1 MTYPTGEAGVYTYD
15 ANHNMVTSGVEGEEY
30 TTRYEYNKQNQVT
43 KIHNI
48 DGGTVTKNYD
58 SAGRLQ
64 LLNDTNK
71 DGKVLYVNIFTYD
84 VLGRI
89 TSELNPIEM
98 IDYRMTYDSLGRV
111 TQRTECDYR
120 TNEAIHTET
129 FTYDSAGNILTAV
142 SPDGTENT
150 YQYDQNNFIEKM
162 NEDGI
167 GVTVNGNTATCMING
182 KKVDISYDITN
193 RLKKIDG
200 DMNEYWYDADNNRI
214 NMYYYHTNM
223 KYAYDCSGGR
233 SRLVWTSDHNLN
245 VSSYFYGA
253 EGLLWSR
260 CNGEYQ
266 VYHYD
271 YRGSVVAVTDID
283 GNVTD
288 TLKYDAYGSTIERT
302 GESALIFGY
311 NGQYGVLTDPN
322 GLLYM
327 RTRFYNPQLKR
338 FMNADILDGSIA
350 DSTTLNL
357 YTYVNGNPI
366 SYVDPFGM
374 SAERGQDQFNQW
386 KPRDLFS
393 SNFLDWALADIRYLR
408 SLIVSPDCND
418 MVIKALNNMDKA
430 MKLYYDEDYNR
441 STYVAYHDAI
451 DKIIYGIENGK
462 SAQEFASDVKVRI
475 EIEKYYNVSAV
486 NVIGDFAGFVPIL
499 GEIYTLV
506 DIMSDENA
514 NLSDLGS
521 VLISA
526 ITEKDIAKL
535 TPYVDQIEKFSRLS
549 KILNSIGMVSDFANW
564 NSPENIKRHIFL
576 S

>member
-1 MTYPTGEAGVYTYD
+1 
-15 ANHNMVTSGVEGEEY
+15 
-30 TTRYEYNKQNQVT
+30 
-43 KIHNI
+43 
-48 DGGTVTKNYD
+48 
-58 SAGRLQ
+58 
-64 LLNDTNK
+64 
-71 DGKVLYVNIFTYD
+71 
-84 VLGRI
+84 
-89 TSELNPIEM
+89 
-98 IDYRMTYDSLGRV
+98 
-111 TQRTECDYR
+111 
-120 TNEAIHTET
+120 
-129 FTYDSAGNILTAV
+129 
-142 SPDGTENT
+142 
-150 YQYDQNNFIEKM
+150 M

-302 GESALIFGY
+302 GDSALIFGY

-338 FMNADILDGSIA
+338 FMNADVLDGSIA
-350 DSTTLNL
+350 DSTSLNL

-366 SYVDPFGM
+366 SFVDPFGM
-374 SAERGQDQFNQW
+374 SADRG
-386 KPRDLFS
+386 
-393 SNFLDWALADIRYLR
+393 
-408 SLIVSPDCND
+408 
-418 MVIKALNNMDKA
+418 NNVGLK
-430 MKLYYDEDYNR
+430 YDGKEYPI
-441 STYVAYHDAI
+441 YVPNSY
-451 DKIIYGIENGK
+451 E
-462 SAQEFASDVKVRI
+462 
-475 EIEKYYNVSAV
+475 
-486 NVIGDFAGFVPIL
+486 DFADSSWKTIYEDSDNDVLFDWVKFLFGIL
-499 GEIYTLV
+499 WMLFFQLHLY
-506 DIMSDENA
+506 M
-514 NLSDLGS
+514 
-521 VLISA
+521 
-526 ITEKDIAKL
+526 K
-535 TPYVDQIEKFSRLS
+535 
-549 KILNSIGMVSDFANW
+549 
-564 NSPENIKRHIFL
+564 
-576 S
+576 

>member
-1 MTYPTGEAGVYTYD
+1 MHSQAVQYLD
-15 ANHNMVTSGVEGEEY
+15 CLTS
-30 TTRYEYNKQNQVT
+30 TTVW
-43 KIHNI
+43 
-48 DGGTVTKNYD
+48 G
-58 SAGRLQ
+58 A
-64 LLNDTNK
+64 
-71 DGKVLYVNIFTYD
+71 
-84 VLGRI
+84 
-89 TSELNPIEM
+89 
-98 IDYRMTYDSLGRV
+98 
-111 TQRTECDYR
+111 
-120 TNEAIHTET
+120 
-129 FTYDSAGNILTAV
+129 
-142 SPDGTENT
+142 GTENT

-245 VSSYFYGA
+245 VSSYYYGA

-327 RTRFYNPQLKR
+327 RTRFYNPDLKR
-338 FMNADILDGSIA
+338 FMNADVIDGSIA

-366 SYVDPFGM
+366 SFVDPFGL
-374 SAERGQDQFNQW
+374 SAERGNNNKNVINDLHWLFNCSY
-386 KPRDLFS
+386 DYFS
-393 SNFLDWALADIRYLR
+393 SYKNEAERIRATNDAVMKFLISDRFYNASTLKGVAWDMLAGELDMGYFIYMSQHSNFLSVRESTFYDLDSGEEIDFLHMIATLCAYNYESTSGALFTIPSAYAGWAGDLITLAGDVADKITSENDDIVELTKKLMRTGDCSFPKSDLIGDIDAVLINEYL
-408 SLIVSPDCND
+408 STMPI
-418 MVIKALNNMDKA
+418 DKA
-430 MKLYYDEDYNR
+430 FEAYYASDYKDRYSKFFAKEFGGYIDNVYSSAEHYLSPGLYNFAFRKAFHSKYSNDIIP
-441 STYVAYHDAI
+441 YVAQGFTEYFV
-451 DKIIYGIENGK
+451 YE
-462 SAQEFASDVKVRI
+462 
-475 EIEKYYNVSAV
+475 
-486 NVIGDFAGFVPIL
+486 AG
-499 GEIYTLV
+499 
-506 DIMSDENA
+506 
-514 NLSDLGS
+514 
-521 VLISA
+521 
-526 ITEKDIAKL
+526 
-535 TPYVDQIEKFSRLS
+535 R
-549 KILNSIGMVSDFANW
+549 
-564 NSPENIKRHIFL
+564 
-576 S
+576 